1 MPRYLDRRYLD
12 SSGDAWDGEIDDDE
26 TEPLHYCPHGVEVPT
41 PGGACD
47 RCATE
52 DADDSQGTLW

>member
-1 MPRYLDRRYLD
+1 MPRYLD
-12 SSGDAWDGEIDDDE
+12 SSGHAWDVEEDDDE
-26 TEPLHYCPHGVEVPT
+26 AEPVYYCPHGVEVPT

-52 DADDSQGTLW
+52 DADDSQEALW